1 MTKTADVTQDHLAH
15 DHDASPEQSA
25 TERARSAVER
35 MVMDGTLAPGR
46 HVNESALAL
55 QLQASRSVIREVCR
69 ALVEN
74 GLLVA
79 YPNRGFFV
87 REVSLRDAVEL
98 YDIRGALARLAG
110 AQLAARI
117 TPEQLDELRAL
128 IDQMDIV
135 CAKWDAQ
142 AFYDLNNIF
151 HDKIIAFC
159 GNRKLQ
165 AVAAGLLKE
174 LRIFRHHSIVNDDIS
189 ASNAQ
194 HKAIFQALATRDPVA
209 AANQMEALVQ
219 RSRLRFLENMSYD
232 AR

>member
-1 MTKTADVTQDHLAH
+1 MTKTADLA
-15 DHDASPEQSA
+15 PECVPTLEQSA
-25 TERARSAVER
+25 TERVRNVVER
-35 MVMDGTLAPGR
+35 MVMDGTLAAGR

-55 QLQASRSVIREVCR
+55 QLQTSRSLIREVCR
-69 ALVEN
+69 AMVES

-98 YDIRGALARLAG
+98 YDIRAALTRLAG

-117 TPEQLDELRAL
+117 TPSQLNELRAL
-128 IDQMDIV
+128 IEKMDV
-135 CAKWDAQ
+135 ACANWDVQ

-159 GNRKLQ
+159 SNRKLQ
-165 AVAAGLLKE
+165 TVHAGLLKE
-174 LRIFRHHSIVNDDIS
+174 LRIFRHHSIVTSDIA
-189 ASNAQ
+189 ASNDQ
-194 HKAIFQALATRDPVA
+194 HKAIFQALAAHDPVA
-209 AANQMEALVQ
+209 AANQMEAHLQ